1 MIIIK
6 KEVITTVNN
15 LGKILSDCTDDLSQT
30 IIKKSDFDKTLIG
43 FVSEKVEREDG
54 TYRWRIQTNGVAYDI
69 KPEMSN
75 ITEIGQ
81 RVRLFI
87 PNHRYQDKYAEVID
101 NYANNHPD
109 KVIFD
114 NVNDTITETWS
125 LNDMTEETREYK
137 LTVIN
142 KDSDNEEVTKITFPD
157 GTEMK
162 LEGFIVG

>member
-1 MIIIK
+1 MN
-6 KEVITTVNN
+6 KEGI
-15 LGKILSDCTDDLSQT
+15 KILDNFKSNIATGINDNAKAM
-30 IIKKSDFDKTLIG
+30 IKKSDFDKTLIG
-43 FVSEKVEREDG
+43 FVSEKIERDDG
-54 TYRWRIQTNGVAYDI
+54 SYRWRIQTNGVAYDI

-75 ITEIGQ
+75 ITEVGQ

-109 KVIFD
+109 KVVFD
-114 NVNDTITETWS
+114 NVNDTITETWL